1 MAVADYEEHL
11 RDTASCIVAFA
22 SGDSNV
28 IPDVPNFEFGA
39 SLERLGVSYVL
50 MRDSTGNWYHRG
62 IEGIGG
68 VAEVARYIARLRP
81 RYRRVVTT
89 GVSFGSYGA
98 LLYGQMAAAD
108 EVTVFS
114 PLTVLGRRAPE
125 EFDPV
130 WHHRVRSHLD
140 LDLKPYFPH
149 GPIPFT
155 RAFVSDGDGAELD
168 DTMAR
173 RIGIEHVRL
182 IPGHSHA
189 GLARAMREEGWFE
202 RLYP

>member
-1 MAVADYEEHL
+1 MSVRETYEYNRLTWPEMN
-11 RDTASCIVAFA
+11 DAIEMQKV
-22 SGDSNV
+22 V
-28 IPDVPNFEFGA
+28 ILPTGSTEQHGPHMPLDVDLFLATSVCHE
-39 SLERLGVSYVL
+39 
-50 MRDSTGNWYHRG
+50 
-62 IEGIGG
+62 
-68 VAEVARYIARLRP
+68 
-81 RYRRVVTT
+81 
-89 GVSFGSYGA
+89 
-98 LLYGQMAAAD
+98 
-108 EVTVFS
+108 
-114 PLTVLGRRAPE
+114 LGRRAPE